1 MPRKLL
7 WTEGQDTQIR
17 RLRTEGAEWDLIA
30 QTLGLTRW
38 AVIERGRRLGVSRR
52 PVNTPTAPDEAERA
66 PLPAGHPDTWVA
78 ITKGTALEGVPFR
91 APGEIR

>member
-7 WTEGQDTQIR
+7 WTEGQDTQLR

-52 PVNTPTAPDEAERA
+52 PANAPAAPDETERP
-66 PLPAGHPDTWVA
+66 PLPAGHPDTWGA
-78 ITKGTALEGVPFR
+78 ITRDTALEDLPFR

>member
-1 MPRKLL
+1 MPRKIL

-17 RLRTEGAEWDLIA
+17 RLRSEGADWDLVA

-52 PVNTPTAPDEAERA
+52 PAHAPAAPDQSDRP
-66 PLPAGHPDTWVA
+66 PLPAGHPDSWRA
-78 ITKGTALEGVPFR
+78 ITAGSALEDMPFR

>member
-1 MPRKLL
+1 MPRKIL

-30 QTLGLTRW
+30 QTLGVTRW

-52 PVNTPTAPDEAERA
+52 PVHAPAAPDESERA
-66 PLPAGHPDTWVA
+66 PLPAGHADTWGA
-78 ITKGTALEGVPFR
+78 ITSGTALEDVPFR